1 MIISEELTDSTHHDL
16 CFLSEACEEIEE
28 PQHGYCNGQTDFC
41 IHCCRECICERLR
54 QAGNMAT
61 FATMHLTD
69 VDSYN
74 EGKREA
80 TAAAV
85 QRVEELTI
93 PHHFRMSV
101 TSSVWNQVIG
111 ECIAAIKGDQP

>member
-54 QAGNMAT
+54 QAENMAT
-61 FATMHLTD
+61 FAARHLTD

-74 EGKREA
+74 EGRREA
-80 TAAAV
+80 IAAAV
-85 QRVEELTI
+85 QRVEAYEYISTI
-93 PHHFRMSV
+93 GV
-101 TSSVWNQVIG
+101 TLSSVVPKAAVI
-111 ECIAAIKGDQP
+111 ATIKGDQP

>member
-1 MIISEELTDSTHHDL
+1 MIISEELTDSKHHDL

-61 FATMHLTD
+61 FAARHLTD
-69 VDSYN
+69 VDSSN
-74 EGKREA
+74 EGRREA
-80 TAAAV
+80 IAAAV
-85 QRVEELTI
+85 QRVDEAIEYISTI
-93 PHHFRMSV
+93 GV
-101 TSSVWNQVIG
+101 TLSSVVPKAQA
-111 ECIAAIKGDQP
+111 IAAIKGDQP

>member
-54 QAGNMAT
+54 QAENMAT
-61 FATMHLTD
+61 FAARHLTD

-74 EGKREA
+74 EGRREGLTDA
-80 TAAAV
+80 M
-85 QRVEELTI
+85 QIVEDLPCKCNEGADYCDGQTDAIKAITI
-93 PHHFRMSV
+93 L
-101 TSSVWNQVIG
+101 
-111 ECIAAIKGDQP
+111 AKGDQE

>member
-1 MIISEELTDSTHHDL
+1 MIISEELTDSKHHDL

-54 QAGNMAT
+54 QAENMAR
-61 FATMHLTD
+61 FAARHLTD

-74 EGKREA
+74 EGRREGLTDA
-80 TAAAV
+80 M
-85 QRVEELTI
+85 QIVEDLPCKCNEGADYCDGQTDAIKAITI
-93 PHHFRMSV
+93 L
-101 TSSVWNQVIG
+101 
-111 ECIAAIKGDQP
+111 AKGDQE